1 MDVIKESFIY
11 KMLLSFVAY
20 IENSI
25 KDSGIYSL
33 LTKESKRKDESGFF
47 EKIFYNIISFLRKI
61 FKKLKLDKVFDDS
74 FFAKT
79 HIWIGLTI
87 ALAPFLETMQIL
99 LFVLATILSFMLKVL
114 LKEDFKFKYTPMNG
128 WVILFTIVYALSAIF
143 SMSVA
148 TSLKIA
154 LLVISFI
161 LFYFVIVNSIETRKQ
176 LDSMI
181 TIFVATGFLVAL
193 YDIYQYLFVGSFAS
207 SSYVDKEMFSDI
219 STRVSGTFDNPNV
232 MGEYLL
238 FVIPL
243 AMTYFFNQKGLLKKV
258 IALGANIV
266 MAVSLALTYSRGCYL
281 GLVACVGVFLLLVN
295 LKFIILFLA
304 GLLAVPFVLPESILN
319 RFTSIGNT
327 GDSSTSYRISIWKG
341 AIDMIKDY
349 WYKPIG
355 QGTAAFNSVYPF
367 YSYSGVGA
375 EHTHN
380 LFLQM
385 IIETGILRS
394 YCFNWCFI

>member
-1 MDVIKESFIY
+1 
-11 KMLLSFVAY
+11 
-20 IENSI
+20 
-25 KDSGIYSL
+25 
-33 LTKESKRKDESGFF
+33 
-47 EKIFYNIISFLRKI
+47 
-61 FKKLKLDKVFDDS
+61 
-74 FFAKT
+74 
-79 HIWIGLTI
+79 
-87 ALAPFLETMQIL
+87 
-99 LFVLATILSFMLKVL
+99 MLKVL

-193 YDIYQYLFVGSFAS
+193 YGIYQYLFVGSFAS